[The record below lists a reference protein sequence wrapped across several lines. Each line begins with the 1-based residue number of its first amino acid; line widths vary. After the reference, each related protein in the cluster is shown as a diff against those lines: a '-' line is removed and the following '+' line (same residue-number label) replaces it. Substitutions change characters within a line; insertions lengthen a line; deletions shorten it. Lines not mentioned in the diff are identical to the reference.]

1 MSKVFCA
8 TIKDIIIMKPNAVYD
23 NRGYFLESFRNSFLE
38 DFGCYAK
45 FIQDNQVKSNK
56 GALRG
61 LHYQLKSPQGKLVWV
76 SQGSVLDVAVD
87 IRLNSPTFSKWF
99 SIVLDDIK
107 HTRVYIPPGFA
118 HGYYVLSQSSVFH
131 YKCTNY
137 YDSNDE
143 YGIYWNDPDVS
154 INWPDGEKIIS
165 KKDSNFKYLS
175 RIDKKNLP
183 KYNSL

>member
-1 MSKVFCA
+1 MTQVYRSKIDDIIVIEPKVFH
-8 TIKDIIIMKPNAVYD
+8 DS
-23 NRGYFLESFRNSFLE
+23 RGYFLESFRNSMLE
-38 DFGCYAK
+38 NIGYKVSFA
-45 FIQDNQVKSNK
+45 QENQVKSYK

-107 HTRVYIPPGFA
+107 HTRIYIPPGFA
-118 HGYYVLSQSSVFH
+118 HGYYVISEKSTFH

-137 YDSNDE
+137 YDPRDE
-143 YGIYWNDPDVS
+143 FGISWDDPILN
-154 INWPDGEKIIS
+154 INWPEGKKNIS
-165 KKDSNFKYLS
+165 QKDLDLPFLSNVNS
-175 RIDKKNLP
+175 KNLP
-183 KYNSL
+183 K